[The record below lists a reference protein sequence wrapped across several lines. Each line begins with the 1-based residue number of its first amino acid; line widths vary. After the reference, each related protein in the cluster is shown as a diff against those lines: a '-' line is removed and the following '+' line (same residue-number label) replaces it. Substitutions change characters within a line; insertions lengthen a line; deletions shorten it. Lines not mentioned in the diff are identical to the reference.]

1 MTRRTDR
8 LGRTSAAVALAK
20 GEELVSRAESTLQDV
35 TSRGR
40 LARWTP
46 VVRQTLN
53 EMKKDRVNVAAGA
66 FAYRWFLSIFP
77 LIIALLGIASL
88 VTIPHRFTTNLI
100 HGVTTALPSGAA
112 AVLTQSITR
121 AQAHTGASL
130 TTTVLASVVA
140 LWSSTSG
147 MVIVEEGL
155 DIAYGLPSDRSFV
168 TKRLVALPL
177 LGSAIVL
184 GGAASALAV
193 FGSPL
198 GRLLQDVVPL
208 HGVAFHAAWDVC
220 RWLMALA
227 LVNLLLSVLYYL
239 APNHSR
245 PRWRWSS
252 VGAVLATGVWALVSL
267 GFSLYTSIFGSFA
280 STYGAFAGVAIL
292 IFWLYLSGL
301 AILMGAE
308 VDAVLE
314 TSRVRDDVVVD

>member
-1 MTRRTDR
+1 M
-8 LGRTSAAVALAK
+8 GEGGAAQVGPLTK
-20 GEELVSRAESTLQDV
+20 RELSR
-35 TSRGR
+35 
-40 LARWTP
+40 W
-46 VVRQTLN
+46 VVILKLSYVH
-53 EMKKDRVNVAAGA
+53 MKRHRVNVAAGA

-88 VTIPHRFTTNLI
+88 VTIPHRLTTNLI

-112 AVLTQSITR
+112 AVLNRSITH
-121 AQAHTGASL
+121 AELHTGASV

-147 MVIVEEGL
+147 MVVVEEGL
-155 DIAYGLPSDRSFV
+155 DIAFGLPTDRSFV

-177 LGSAIVL
+177 LASAIVL

-193 FGSPL
+193 FGSSL
-198 GRLLQDVVPL
+198 GRLVQHVVPL
-208 HGVAFHAAWDVC
+208 HGIAFSAAWDTA
-220 RWLMALA
+220 RWVMALA
-227 LVNLLLSVLYYL
+227 LVNLLLSTLYYF

-245 PRWRWSS
+245 PRWRWSTAGT
-252 VGAVLATGVWALVSL
+252 VCATAVWALVSL
-267 GFSLYTSIFGSFA
+267 GFSLYTSVFGSFGA
-280 STYGAFAGVAIL
+280 TYGAFAGVAIL

-314 TSRVRDDVVVD
+314 GSRGGVGPRPRAPSDLVTP